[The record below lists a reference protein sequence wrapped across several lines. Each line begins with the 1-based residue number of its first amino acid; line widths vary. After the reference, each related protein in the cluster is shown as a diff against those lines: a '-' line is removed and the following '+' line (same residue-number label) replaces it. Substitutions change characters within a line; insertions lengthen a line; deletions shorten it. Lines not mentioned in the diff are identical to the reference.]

1 MTVFFPIFELLDRYV
16 ISLIKLEKTLG
27 ANQAEFVFYQQQVQ
41 QIDLSAVAQE
51 MQRLE
56 HIHRTIWNLEA
67 QLKSNQEHKL
77 GLEEIGR
84 RAIAIRDWNRK
95 RIAMKNVMA
104 DKLGQGHLHEI
115 KQDHLS
121 Q

>member
-16 ISLIKLEKTLG
+16 ISLVKFERTLG
-27 ANQAEFVFYQQQVQ
+27 ANQAEFVFYQRQVQ
-41 QIDLSAVAQE
+41 QIDLSAVVQE
-51 MQRLE
+51 MQQLE
-56 HIHRTIWNLEA
+56 HIHRTIWDLEA
-67 QLKSNQEHKL
+67 QLKSDKEHEL

-84 RAIAIRDWNRK
+84 RAIAIRDWNRQ
-95 RIAMKNVMA
+95 RIAMKNAMA
-104 DKLGQGHLHEI
+104 DKLGQGDLHEI